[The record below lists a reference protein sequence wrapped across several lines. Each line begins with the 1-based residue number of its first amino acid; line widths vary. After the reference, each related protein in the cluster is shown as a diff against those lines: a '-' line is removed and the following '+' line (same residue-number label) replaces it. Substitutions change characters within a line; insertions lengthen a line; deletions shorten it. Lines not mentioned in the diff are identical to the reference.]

1 MSSGGGDQ
9 KRGNASKWCKAGK
22 DARLE
27 GGKKI
32 YGRDPERQIK
42 LSDVRG
48 KEGERTKSM
57 MRCGTGND
65 ERSEKKIDG
74 RRGDREA
81 NKGGSQDGIATGSK
95 EEKEMG

>member
-1 MSSGGGDQ
+1 ME
-9 KRGNASKWCKAGK
+9 W
-22 DARLE
+22 
-27 GGKKI
+27 GKKI
-32 YGRDPERQIK
+32 YVRNPERQIK

-48 KEGERTKSM
+48 KEGARAKSM

-65 ERSEKKIDG
+65 ESSEEKIDG
-74 RRGDREA
+74 QRGDREA